1 MTAALDA
8 QVNHLVEAFNQSRDA
23 IEVQAI

>member
-1 MTAALDA
+1 MTAALDEP
-8 QVNHLVEAFNQSRDA
+8 VNDLVEAFNQSRDA